1 MEEQDTRERGGDGAA
16 IATHARIK
24 QVDNNAEA
32 TAASVSSSCYAP
44 RGAFWSMQKKQPR
57 SDLHNHPNKHTTN
70 GPFTGQQPWTRHIQR
85 PLTAKCVNRLTQ
97 SLVDF
102 VGP

>member
-16 IATHARIK
+16 IATDARIK

-32 TAASVSSSCYAP
+32 TAVSFSSSYYAP
-44 RGAFWSMQKKQPR
+44 KSAFWSMQKKQPH
-57 SDLHNHPNKHTTN
+57 SDLHNLPNKHTTN
-70 GPFTGQQPWTRHIQR
+70 GPFTGQRPRRRHIQR
-85 PLTAKCVNRLTQ
+85 PLIAKCVDRLTQ
-97 SLVDF
+97 RPVDF